1 MDTNVVTA
9 LAALGGSVIGGTASI
24 AAAYLTQRNQG
35 RRDRLLREQ
44 EVRERL
50 YADFIRVASDRYA
63 DSIDHSLDNPRT
75 LIELFSLVGRIH
87 LFSTDEV
94 LREARAVEAN
104 VIESYNRPAV
114 DPIPALAHRDEIAAP
129 LWAFTDACRRERAT
143 ILRHI

>member
-1 MDTNVVTA
+1 MDTSIVTA

-24 AAAYLTQRNQG
+24 AAAYLAQRNQG

-50 YADFIRVASDRYA
+50 YADFIRVAADRYA
-63 DSIDHSLDNPRT
+63 DSLDHSLDNPGA

-87 LFSTDEV
+87 LFSTEDV
-94 LREARAVEAN
+94 LRAARAVESHL
-104 VIESYNRPAV
+104 IESYNRPAV
-114 DPIPALAHRDEIAAP
+114 DPISALAPRDQIAAP

-143 ILRHI
+143 ILRQI